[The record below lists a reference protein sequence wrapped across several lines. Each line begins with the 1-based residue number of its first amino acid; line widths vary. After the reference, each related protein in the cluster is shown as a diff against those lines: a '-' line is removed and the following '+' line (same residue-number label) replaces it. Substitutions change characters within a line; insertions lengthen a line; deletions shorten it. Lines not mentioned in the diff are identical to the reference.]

1 MKTAVIGIG
10 SNSIRMLQ
18 AEIQSGDYKRLGV
31 DREPTRLF
39 AGLDAQGN
47 LTGESMEKTAGVV
60 REFAA
65 RARGRGCGEVH
76 VFATSASRDA
86 RNGSVFLEMLR
97 QAAGTEPVII
107 SGEEEGI
114 LSFLGATR
122 VVPDA
127 PRCGVMDIGGGST
140 ELVIGRGTDIE
151 RSVSCQMGAVRLFRK
166 FPIHSREDMAA
177 VESEA
182 RRILTEKLKEEDAGV
197 WKPAP
202 SVWVGTGGTFT
213 VLGAM
218 VRGLDWKDRTNM
230 HGTRIEREKVREIGR
245 KLADLPL
252 PERLK
257 LRGLQPARADIVVHG
272 ICILLAVMD
281 YLDIAQIIVSECG
294 NLDGY
299 IRKYCLS

>member
-18 AEIQSGDYKRLGV
+18 AEIQSGDYKRLGM

-47 LTGESMEKTAGVV
+47 LTAESMEKTAGVV
-60 REFAA
+60 KDFAA
-65 RARGRGCGEVH
+65 RARGRGCEEVH

-86 RNGSVFLEMLR
+86 RNGRVFLDMLR
-97 QAAGTEPVII
+97 QGAGTEPVII
-107 SGEEEGI
+107 TGEEEGI

-140 ELVIGRGTDIE
+140 ELVIGQETEIE
-151 RSVSCQMGAVRLFRK
+151 TAVSCQMGAVRLFRQ
-166 FPIHSREDMAA
+166 FPIHSKEDMAA

-182 RRILTEKLKEEDAGV
+182 KRILTEKLQEAPGA
-197 WKPAP
+197 WKQAP

-218 VRGLDWKDRTNM
+218 VRGLDWKDRANM
-230 HGTRIEREKVREIGR
+230 HGTRIEREKAREIGR

-281 YLDIAQIIVSECG
+281 YLDISQIIVSECG

-299 IRKYCLS
+299 IRKYCLN

>member
-18 AEIQSGDYKRLGV
+18 AEIQSGDYKRLGM

-39 AGLDAQGN
+39 AGLDEQGN
-47 LTGESMEKTAGVV
+47 LTVESMKKTAGVV
-60 REFAA
+60 KEFAA
-65 RARGRGCGEVH
+65 RARGKGCGEVH

-86 RNGSVFLEMLR
+86 RNGQIFLDMLR
-97 QAAGTEPVII
+97 QSAGTEPVII
-107 SGEEEGI
+107 TGEEEGV

-140 ELVIGRGTDIE
+140 ELVIGQGMEIE
-151 RSVSCQMGAVRLFRK
+151 KSISCQMGAVRLFRQ
-166 FPIHSREDMAA
+166 FPIHCKADMAA

-182 RRILTEKLKEEDAGV
+182 GRILTEKLKEDPGA
-197 WKPAP
+197 WKQAP

-230 HGTRIEREKVREIGR
+230 HGTRIAREKAREIGR

-281 YLDIAQIIVSECG
+281 YLDISQIIVSECG

-299 IRKYCLS
+299 IRKYCLN